1 LYKSY
6 TIEFEDHD
14 ELILM
19 EILKRFA
26 VKVKSSRKKAAPKVI
41 DKAIAKTEY
50 APKTVGHFLE
60 VSKTLS
66 AWSEED
72 IKRLEEN
79 HILFNEHHIR
89 AKTLF

>member
-1 LYKSY
+1 MKSY
-6 TIEFEDHD
+6 TIEFEDRD
-14 ELILM
+14 ELVLM
-19 EILKRFA
+19 EIFQRFA
-26 VKVKSSRKKAAPKVI
+26 VKVKSSKKKTNSKVV
-41 DKAIAKTEY
+41 DKTIVKTQY

-79 HILFNEHHIR
+79 HILFNQHEPP
-89 AKTLF
+89 TW